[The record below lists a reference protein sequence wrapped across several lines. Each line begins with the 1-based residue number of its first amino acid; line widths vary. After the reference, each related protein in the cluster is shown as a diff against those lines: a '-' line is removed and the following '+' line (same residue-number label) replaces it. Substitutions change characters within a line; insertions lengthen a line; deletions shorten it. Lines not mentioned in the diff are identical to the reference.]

1 MLDLSTEFKNEMFND
16 NRDFLPFLD
25 ITLVDRTVLN
35 LEKKDVWQN
44 SFKVENA
51 TSSSNTFTIGAA
63 VTGKLSVTLNNIYD
77 KFSEYDFADA
87 EVIAYVGLQLSDS
100 LEKVRIG
107 TYTID
112 EPSYDG
118 SAISLSCLGGMS
130 KFDKSYSK
138 STLKYPAKLGVI
150 LEDACTYCGVP
161 LVSVN
166 FPNKDYV
173 VQNRPTDDAMT
184 FGDIVAMVAQIAG
197 CWAKMD
203 VYGRLKLG
211 WYDMSVFEQN
221 NGIDGGTFSTADTPY
236 SDGAVADGGN
246 FTDYTSGDYADG
258 GTFADQAKFHHLYS
272 TKTFNISTDDV
283 VITGVRVTEEFEE
296 TETEKR
302 GTYLAGED
310 GYVIDVS
317 GNSLIQKGQAQA
329 VATYLYNRVGGMR
342 FRPLS
347 VETLANP
354 SIEAGDVA
362 YVTDRKQNTYQCF
375 ISNRTFTL
383 GGNESIT
390 CDAET
395 PSRNNSTRF
404 SEMTKA
410 IVKARSETKKQISA
424 YDIAVQQ
431 LTNLMTQSF
440 GVFKSEEVLEDGSI
454 IYYMHNKPERATS
467 STIWKMTADA
477 FAVSTDGGNTWNAG
491 IDSSG
496 NAVVNVLNAIGINAD
511 WINAGTI
518 RSITIDIGDGS
529 FTVDSNGNV
538 KITRGSIN
546 IADAFTVDSSGNV
559 NITKGSINIAYNFTV
574 SSSGTMSATSGNVG
588 PWEFYS
594 DTFKTQDYKLQ
605 IVKQSDGTWNIS
617 NSSGDIWVKDI
628 FALGNVSVSENLQVT
643 GTKNRIS
650 DTENYGKRLL
660 YCYETP
666 SPMFGDVG
674 EGEIDD
680 TGKCMVFID
689 DVFAETVDT
698 DCQYQV
704 FLQPYGDGSVYVSER
719 TPSYFIVCG
728 TRNMRFG
735 WEIKAIQRE
744 YDTLRL
750 EKFEKE
756 QFEENSDTLGE
767 TYCYLEKLLYNP
779 ESEDF

>member
-25 ITLVDRTVLN
+25 ITLVDGTVLN

-100 LEKVRIG
+100 LEKVRVG

-118 SAISLSCLGGMS
+118 SAISLSCLDGMS
-130 KFDKSYSK
+130 KFDKPYSK

-211 WYDMSVFEQN
+211 WYEMSVFEQN
-221 NGIDGGTFSTADTPY
+221 NGLDGGTFSTADTPY
-236 SDGAVADGGN
+236 SDGTVADGGN
-246 FTDYTSGDYADG
+246 FTDYTSGDSVDG
-258 GTFADQAKFHHLYS
+258 GTFADQAKFHHVYS

-317 GNSLIQKGQAQA
+317 GNALIQKGQAQA
-329 VATYLYNRVGGMR
+329 VANYLYGRVGGMR

-440 GVFKSEEVLEDGSI
+440 GVFKSEEVLEDGSV
-454 IYYMHNKPERATS
+454 IYYMHDKPERANS

-477 FAVSTDGGNTWNAG
+477 FAVSTDGGETWNAG
-491 IDSSG
+491 FDSSG

-511 WINAGTI
+511 WIRTGVLKDKTGNSYWDLVNGYMRMTGIFQQFTSAGVK
-518 RSITIDIGDGS
+518 SVDIYNNQMRFYAWND
-529 FTVDSNGNV
+529 NGNYV
-538 KITRGSIN
+538 GSIGAVKDRGRDRVGVN
-546 IADAFTVDSSGNV
+546 AWCDVGDFLAFGCRDANDSSKINPVIEIDENTYKEHTPYIRNTANGTLFPDNP
-559 NITKGSINIAYNFTV
+559 NGGITVENGLIKNWNLAWYN
-574 SSSGTMSATSGNVG
+574 G
-588 PWEFYS
+588 EI
-594 DTFKTQDYKLQ
+594 KLAGAEGYMDVKLTIKNGL
-605 IVKQSDGTWNIS
+605 IVKAE
-617 NSSGDIWVKDI
+617 DI
-628 FALGNVSVSENLQVT
+628 
-643 GTKNRIS
+643 
-650 DTENYGKRLL
+650 
-660 YCYETP
+660 
-666 SPMFGDVG
+666 
-674 EGEIDD
+674 
-680 TGKCMVFID
+680 
-689 DVFAETVDT
+689 
-698 DCQYQV
+698 
-704 FLQPYGDGSVYVSER
+704 
-719 TPSYFIVCG
+719 
-728 TRNMRFG
+728 
-735 WEIKAIQRE
+735 
-744 YDTLRL
+744 
-750 EKFEKE
+750 
-756 QFEENSDTLGE
+756 
-767 TYCYLEKLLYNP
+767 
-779 ESEDF
+779 

>member
-25 ITLVDRTVLN
+25 ITLVDGTVLN

-44 SFKVENA
+44 SFKVEDA

-87 EVIAYVGLQLSDS
+87 EVIAYVGLQLSDL
-100 LEKVRIG
+100 LEKVRVG

-118 SAISLSCLGGMS
+118 SAISLSCLDGMS
-130 KFDKSYSK
+130 KFDKPYSK

-150 LEDACTYCGVP
+150 LEDACTYCGVSI
-161 LVSVN
+161 VSAN

-211 WYDMSVFEQN
+211 WYDMPVFEQN
-221 NGIDGGTFSTADTPY
+221 NGLDGGTFSTADTPY

-246 FTDYTSGDYADG
+246 FTDYTSGDSVDG
-258 GTFADQAKFHHLYS
+258 CTFADQAKFHHVYS

-317 GNSLIQKGQAQA
+317 GNALIQKGQAQA
-329 VATYLYNRVGGMR
+329 VANYLYGRVGGMR

-440 GVFKSEEVLEDGSI
+440 GVFKSEEVLEDGSV
-454 IYYMHNKPERATS
+454 IYYMHDKPERANS

-477 FAVSTDGGNTWNAG
+477 FAVSTDGGETWNAG
-491 IDSSG
+491 FDSSG

-511 WINAGTI
+511 WIRTGVLKDKTGNSYWDLVNGYMRMTGIFQQFTSAGVKSVDIYDNQMRFYAWNDDGNYVGSIGAVKDSGGDRVGVQVWCDVGDYLSLGCRKRDDTTQNI
-518 RSITIDIGDGS
+518 PVIKIDENTYKDSTPWIKNTVNGKLFSDNGDGITIENGLIKGFNIFTATGS
-529 FTVDSNGNV
+529 VSF
-538 KITRGSIN
+538 I
-546 IADAFTVDSSGNV
+546 SGIV
-559 NITKGSINIAYNFTV
+559 I
-574 SSSGTMSATSGNVG
+574 TSGAI
-588 PWEFYS
+588 
-594 DTFKTQDYKLQ
+594 T
-605 IVKQSDGTWNIS
+605 
-617 NSSGDIWVKDI
+617 
-628 FALGNVSVSENLQVT
+628 SVT
-643 GTKNRIS
+643 
-650 DTENYGKRLL
+650 
-660 YCYETP
+660 
-666 SPMFGDVG
+666 
-674 EGEIDD
+674 
-680 TGKCMVFID
+680 
-689 DVFAETVDT
+689 
-698 DCQYQV
+698 
-704 FLQPYGDGSVYVSER
+704 R
-719 TPSYFIVCG
+719 T
-728 TRNMRFG
+728 TL
-735 WEIKAIQRE
+735 EIKNGLIV
-744 YDTLRL
+744 
-750 EKFEKE
+750 
-756 QFEENSDTLGE
+756 SWSSE
-767 TYCYLEKLLYNP
+767 TTP
-779 ESEDF
+779 

>member
-25 ITLVDRTVLN
+25 ITLVDGTVLN

-44 SFKVENA
+44 SFKVEDA
-51 TSSSNTFTIGAA
+51 TSSSNTFSIGAA

-100 LEKVRIG
+100 LEKVRVG

-118 SAISLSCLGGMS
+118 SAISLSCLDGMS

-150 LEDACTYCGVP
+150 LEDACTYCRVS
-161 LVSVN
+161 LVSAN

-211 WYDMSVFEQN
+211 WYEMSVFEQN
-221 NGIDGGTFSTADTPY
+221 NGLDGGTFSTADTPY
-236 SDGAVADGGN
+236 SDGDTADGGN
-246 FTDYTSGDYADG
+246 FTDYTSGDSVDG
-258 GTFADQAKFHHLYS
+258 GTFAEQAKFHHVYS

-310 GYVIDVS
+310 GYVIDIS
-317 GNSLIQKGQAQA
+317 GNALIQKGQAQA

-354 SIEAGDVA
+354 SVEAGDIA
-362 YVTDRKQNTYQCF
+362 YVTDRKQNTYQSF

-424 YDIAVQQ
+424 YDMAVQQ

-440 GVFKSEEVLEDGSI
+440 GVFKSEEVLEDGSV

-477 FAVSTDGGNTWNAG
+477 FAVSADGGETWNAG

-511 WINAGTI
+511 WIRTGVLKDKTGNSYWDLVNGYMRMTGIFQQFTSAGVK
-518 RSITIDIGDGS
+518 SVDIYNNQMRFYAWNDDGNY
-529 FTVDSNGNV
+529 V
-538 KITRGSIN
+538 GSIGAVKDSGGDRVGVD
-546 IADAFTVDSSGNV
+546 IWCDVGDYLALSCRDANDSSKHNYVIKIDENTYKEHTPYIRNTANGTLFPDNP
-559 NITKGSINIAYNFTV
+559 NGGITVENGLIKNWNLAWYN
-574 SSSGTMSATSGNVG
+574 G
-588 PWEFYS
+588 EI
-594 DTFKTQDYKLQ
+594 KLAGAEGYMDVKLTIKNGL
-605 IVKQSDGTWNIS
+605 IVKAE
-617 NSSGDIWVKDI
+617 DI
-628 FALGNVSVSENLQVT
+628 
-643 GTKNRIS
+643 
-650 DTENYGKRLL
+650 
-660 YCYETP
+660 
-666 SPMFGDVG
+666 
-674 EGEIDD
+674 
-680 TGKCMVFID
+680 
-689 DVFAETVDT
+689 
-698 DCQYQV
+698 
-704 FLQPYGDGSVYVSER
+704 
-719 TPSYFIVCG
+719 
-728 TRNMRFG
+728 
-735 WEIKAIQRE
+735 
-744 YDTLRL
+744 
-750 EKFEKE
+750 
-756 QFEENSDTLGE
+756 
-767 TYCYLEKLLYNP
+767 
-779 ESEDF
+779 

>member
-25 ITLVDRTVLN
+25 ITLVDGTVLN

-44 SFKVENA
+44 SFKVEDA

-87 EVIAYVGLQLSDS
+87 SVVAYVGLQLSDT
-100 LEKVRIG
+100 LEKIRVG

-118 SAISLSCLGGMS
+118 SAISLSCLDGMS
-130 KFDKSYSK
+130 KFDKPYSK
-138 STLKYPAKLGVI
+138 STMKYPAKLGVI
-150 LEDACTYCGVP
+150 LEDACTYCGVS
-161 LVSVN
+161 LVSAN

-211 WYDMSVFEQN
+211 WYEMSVFEQN
-221 NGIDGGTFSTADTPY
+221 NGLDGGTFSTADTPY

-246 FTDYTSGDYADG
+246 FTDYTSGDSVDG
-258 GTFADQAKFHHLYS
+258 GTFADQAKFHHVYS

-317 GNSLIQKGQAQA
+317 GNALIQKGQAQA
-329 VATYLYNRVGGMR
+329 VANYLYGRVGGMR

-440 GVFKSEEVLEDGSI
+440 GVFKSEEVLEDGSV
-454 IYYMHNKPERATS
+454 IYYMHDKPERANS

-477 FAVSTDGGNTWNAG
+477 FAVSTDGGETWNAG
-491 IDSSG
+491 FDSSG

-511 WINAGTI
+511 WIRTGVLKDKTGNSYWDLVNGYMRMTGIFQQFTSAGVKSVDIYDNQMRFYAWNDDGNYVGSIGAVKDSGGDRVGVQVWCDVGDYLSLGCRKRDDTTQNI
-518 RSITIDIGDGS
+518 PVIKIDENTYKDSTPWIKNTVNGKLFSDNGDGITIENGLIKGFNIFTATGS
-529 FTVDSNGNV
+529 VSF
-538 KITRGSIN
+538 I
-546 IADAFTVDSSGNV
+546 SGIV
-559 NITKGSINIAYNFTV
+559 I
-574 SSSGTMSATSGNVG
+574 TSGAI
-588 PWEFYS
+588 
-594 DTFKTQDYKLQ
+594 T
-605 IVKQSDGTWNIS
+605 
-617 NSSGDIWVKDI
+617 
-628 FALGNVSVSENLQVT
+628 SVT
-643 GTKNRIS
+643 
-650 DTENYGKRLL
+650 
-660 YCYETP
+660 
-666 SPMFGDVG
+666 
-674 EGEIDD
+674 
-680 TGKCMVFID
+680 
-689 DVFAETVDT
+689 
-698 DCQYQV
+698 
-704 FLQPYGDGSVYVSER
+704 R
-719 TPSYFIVCG
+719 T
-728 TRNMRFG
+728 TL
-735 WEIKAIQRE
+735 EIKNGLIV
-744 YDTLRL
+744 
-750 EKFEKE
+750 
-756 QFEENSDTLGE
+756 SWSSE
-767 TYCYLEKLLYNP
+767 TTP
-779 ESEDF
+779 

>member
-25 ITLVDRTVLN
+25 ITLADGTVLN
-35 LEKKDVWQN
+35 LKKKDVWQN
-44 SFKVENA
+44 SFKVEDA
-51 TSSSNTFTIGAA
+51 TSSSNTLTIGAA
-63 VTGKLSVTLNNIYD
+63 VTGKLSATLNNIYD
-77 KFSEYDFADA
+77 TFSEYDFADA
-87 EVIAYVGLQLSDS
+87 EVIAYTGLQLSDS
-100 LEKVRIG
+100 LEKVRVG

-118 SAISLSCLGGMS
+118 STISLSCLDGMS
-130 KFDKSYSK
+130 KFDKPYSK

-150 LEDACTYCGVP
+150 LADACTCCGVS
-161 LVSVN
+161 LVSAN

-173 VQNRPTDDAMT
+173 VQSRPTDDALT

-211 WYDMSVFEQN
+211 WYEMSVFEHN
-221 NGIDGGTFSTADTPY
+221 NSLDGGTFSTENTPY
-236 SDGAVADGGN
+236 SDGDTADGGN
-246 FTDYTSGDYADG
+246 FTDYSSGDSVDG
-258 GTFADQAKFHHLYS
+258 GTFADQAKFHHVYS

-317 GNSLIQKGQAQA
+317 GNALIQKGQAKT
-329 VATYLYNRVGGMR
+329 VANYLYGRVGGMR

-362 YVTDRKQNTYQCF
+362 YVTDRKQNTYQTF

-383 GGNESIT
+383 GGNESIV

-395 PSRNNSTRF
+395 PSRNNATRF

-424 YDIAVQQ
+424 YDMAVQQ

-440 GVFKSEEVLEDGSI
+440 GIFKSEEVLEDGSV
-454 IYYMHNKPERATS
+454 IYYMHDKPERANS

-477 FAVSTDGGNTWNAG
+477 FAVSTDGGKTWNAG
-491 IDSSG
+491 FDSSG

-511 WINAGTI
+511 WINAGTLTGRKI
-518 RSITIDIGDGS
+518 N
-529 FTVDSNGNV
+529 NGNG
-538 KITRGSIN
+538 TFS
-546 IADAFTVDSSGNV
+546 VDDNGNCTANSFNSANA
-559 NITKGSINIAYNFTV
+559 NITGGRFNVKTDSI
-574 SSSGTMSATSGNVG
+574 
-588 PWEFYS
+588 
-594 DTFKTQDYKLQ
+594 
-605 IVKQSDGTWNIS
+605 
-617 NSSGDIWVKDI
+617 SGDSRILLANGNYQNASSCSWLCITAEGGVEEMIHAVISSHGFGNCIVDCTGMYIKGTDGYWTQVTNDGL
-628 FALGNVSVSENLQVT
+628 FTEGSLNVSGEKTRVV
-643 GTKNRIS
+643 GTLDYDFRK
-650 DTENYGKRLL
+650 L

-674 EGEIDD
+674 EGKIDD

-756 QFEENSDTLGE
+756 QVEENSDTIGE